1 MEEIKAMVLK
11 NMQSLAKNSQEF
23 GRLLRQLIDRIVVL
37 PFQHCDG
44 GSPVLRAYFELN
56 LASLY
61 PHIPGMEVLSAAL
74 RKSMVVDLFDLPQRE
89 AFRKEA
95 TALIASGKNQRE
107 AAKILG
113 ITSTAVQRA
122 QALDKK
128 MKELE
133 ITDPYI
139 QLNEPPPEN
148 SKIKR
153 HKHPRYKF
161 NPIERPDQPNPES

>member
-1 MEEIKAMVLK
+1 ME
-11 NMQSLAKNSQEF
+11 SL
-23 GRLLRQLIDRIVVL
+23 
-37 PFQHCDG
+37 
-44 GSPVLRAYFELN
+44 SP
-56 LASLY
+56 
-61 PHIPGMEVLSAAL
+61 AL
-74 RKSMVVDLFDLPQRE
+74 RKTMVVDLFDLPQRE

-95 TALIASGKNQRE
+95 TNLVESGKNQRE

-128 MKELE
+128 MKELG
-133 ITDPYI
+133 ITDPYT
-139 QLNEPPPEN
+139 QLSEPPPEN

-161 NPIERPDQPNPES
+161 NPVERPDQPNPES